1 MIRILTLLNLSF
13 WVPGFLLSY
22 GAVPVE
28 QSPEAHFEELEQILS
43 ELEANAP
50 LVDEE
55 RERLNEK
62 LAGVLLAD
70 SARGMK
76 LILNL
81 QGQSI
86 YEDRPDQSFFQ
97 RYRFFG
103 SAFVRKP
110 LYHWGAL
117 KAESEIARFQQ
128 SISTNNYKF
137 LLSELKSITRD
148 SYLDLVVLKDQ
159 LQLNMDTLEIAED
172 GLSKVAKKKELG
184 LANELQVNHASTM
197 LLERQIGL
205 EDLNRSLTLAL
216 FRFRE
221 LTGWDKEL
229 SFFDQN
235 ASFETLNEKLEF
247 NSSAPR
253 LLASASSFNME
264 KIRKE
269 IEVQRKRVE
278 IAQSGL
284 KPKVNLVGGVFQD
297 QVPLASN
304 EDSILRNN
312 ILVGVELNWALWDSS
327 KSKAEKLRAF
337 ANKRRLEINLER
349 ETRSYRLE
357 LDGMRMQLESLAKRV
372 RMTREL
378 VQVAQDRFKISE
390 VELESD
396 RITISQLMEARISL
410 DHAKV
415 KRLESIC
422 DYIKIR
428 NRYEEMILMKYE

>member
-1 MIRILTLLNLSF
+1 MNRILLLLNLSF
-13 WVPGFLLSY
+13 LVPEFLLCY
-22 GAVPVE
+22 GAIPIE

-43 ELEANAP
+43 GLESNAP
-50 LVDEE
+50 LVHEE
-55 RERLNEK
+55 RERLKEK
-62 LAGVLLAD
+62 LAEVLLAD
-70 SARGMK
+70 SAQGVK

-81 QGQSI
+81 QGQLI
-86 YEDRPDQSFFQ
+86 YEDRPDQSFLH

-103 SAFVRKP
+103 SAFVKKP

-128 SISTNNYKF
+128 SITNNNYKF

-148 SYLDLVVLKDQ
+148 SYLDLVVLKNQ
-159 LQLNMDTLEIAED
+159 FQLNTDTCQIAEE
-172 GLSKVAKKKELG
+172 GLSQIAKKKELG
-184 LANELQVNHASTM
+184 LANELQVNHANTI
-197 LLERQIGL
+197 LLERQIAL

-216 FRFRE
+216 LRFRE
-221 LTGWDKEL
+221 MTGWDEKL
-229 SFFDQN
+229 SFFDEN
-235 ASFETLNEKLEF
+235 TSFETLSEKYEF
-247 NSSAPR
+247 NSSTPQ
-253 LLASASSFNME
+253 LLASASSFNMK
-264 KIRKE
+264 KISKE
-269 IEVQRKRVE
+269 IEVQKKRVE

-297 QVPLASN
+297 QIPLASN

-312 ILVGVELNWALWDSS
+312 ILVGIEINWALWDSS

-349 ETRSYRLE
+349 ESRSYRLE

-378 VQVAQDRFKISE
+378 VKAAQNRFIISE

-396 RITISQLMEARISL
+396 RITLSQLMAARVSL
-410 DHAKV
+410 DQAKV

-422 DYIKIR
+422 DYIKLR
-428 NRYEEMILMKYE
+428 NRYEEMSLMKYK